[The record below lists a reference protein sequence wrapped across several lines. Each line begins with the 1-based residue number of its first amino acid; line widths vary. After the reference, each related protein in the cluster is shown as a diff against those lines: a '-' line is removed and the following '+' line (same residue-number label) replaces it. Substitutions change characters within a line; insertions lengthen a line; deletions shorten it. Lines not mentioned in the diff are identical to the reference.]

1 MPTPLSRDCLQ
12 AYLVLD
18 VIADME
24 QCRAFHCQ
32 MKAFMLPFHSLLKSA
47 MQVTL
52 VDLTCNAGLSSI
64 ELPLPL
70 WHDSGPAEL
79 LNRVDGGTGI

>member
-1 MPTPLSRDCLQ
+1 MQSISLSDESLYV
-12 AYLVLD
+12 A
-18 VIADME
+18 I
-24 QCRAFHCQ
+24 
-32 MKAFMLPFHSLLKSA
+32 HSLLKSA